1 MKYEPLTSE
10 QYYHIYNCGNN
21 GEDIFIEEQNYPY
34 FLELLKKYIVPVAHI
49 LSYCLFQRKFQRKR
63 IDSEDYLRKLVVY
76 INLNPVIHGFCKN
89 YKDYKHSSYKALVS
103 DRPTS
108 LDRAFVIDLFD
119 DRENFKYSL
128 DLRKYIIDDEDYY
141 LE

>member
-1 MKYEPLTSE
+1 MKTKR
-10 QYYHIYNCGNN
+10 
-21 GEDIFIEEQNYPY
+21 
-34 FLELLKKYIVPVAHI
+34 FLRLSHFFNAYAKAINKKYGRKG
-49 LSYCLFQRKFQRKR
+49 SLFQRKFQRKR